1 MPEEELLCALRAGS
15 ELALQTAMQTYGA
28 YVYAIVQ
35 NRGAGQLTGPDLE
48 ELTADVFVRLWQ
60 NRARIQGS
68 LKAWLGAVARNRVT
82 DELRRGRSLLSLEEQ
97 TLAVDESVWDGLAQA
112 RRRELVRSALAQLD
126 EQDREI
132 FYRTYDLCQSSAQ
145 VAHQMGLNAAT
156 VRTRLRRG
164 RQTIRAWLEEGGIQH
179 ADDL

>member
-1 MPEEELLCALRAGS
+1 M
-15 ELALQTAMQTYGA
+15 
-28 YVYAIVQ
+28 
-35 NRGAGQLTGPDLE
+35 
-48 ELTADVFVRLWQ
+48 
-60 NRARIQGS
+60 
-68 LKAWLGAVARNRVT
+68 
-82 DELRRGRSLLSLEEQ
+82 
-97 TLAVDESVWDGLAQA
+97 DESVWDGLAQA